1 MVAIRAEFVSAL
13 CLNIRNKNLPELGS
27 ARSLEPSAART
38 GIPGESRTMGVTRQ
52 GAGDHLKKAM
62 DNTYLRP
69 GGRTRVLE

>member
-27 ARSLEPSAART
+27 ARSLELSAART

-52 GAGDHLKKAM
+52 GVKGDHLE
-62 DNTYLRP
+62 DSLDETYGLGGGP
-69 GGRTRVLE
+69 GS